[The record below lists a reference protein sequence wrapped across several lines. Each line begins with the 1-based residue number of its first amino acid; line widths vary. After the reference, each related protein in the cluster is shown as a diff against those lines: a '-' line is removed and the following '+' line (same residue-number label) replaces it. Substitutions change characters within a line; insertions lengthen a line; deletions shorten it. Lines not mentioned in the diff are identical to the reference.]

1 MKEMKLSVCSV
12 CSMHY
17 HTQSA
22 STHVCAVP
30 QSGTTV
36 TKSTSPVSIALLLG
50 LGLGLGACGDKD
62 GDSGNTDDS
71 ADTDTVAEPNVADLY
86 GVAQ

>member
-1 MKEMKLSVCSV
+1 MKEMQLSICSV

-17 HTQSA
+17 HTESA
-22 STHVCAVP
+22 WTHVCTVS
-30 QSGTTV
+30 QSVTTV
-36 TKSTSPVSIALLLG
+36 TKNTSPVSVALLLG

-62 GDSGNTDDS
+62 GDSGNTEDT
-71 ADTDTVAEPNVADLY
+71 ADTDTVAEPDVADLY